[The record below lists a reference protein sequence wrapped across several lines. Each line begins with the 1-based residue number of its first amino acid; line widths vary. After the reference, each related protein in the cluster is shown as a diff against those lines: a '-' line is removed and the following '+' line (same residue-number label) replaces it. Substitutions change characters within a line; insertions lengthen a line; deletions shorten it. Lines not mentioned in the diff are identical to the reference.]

1 MRPGGCDGQKRTDS
15 MEDRISDLNAQ
26 FTFMIYESISRSLF
40 QVRVNINGIDYNCNI
55 LTLYLMFF
63 QYFLIN
69 LNNFQDHVL
78 VFSFILCVG
87 VLRERGEIQDDVW
100 TFFLNL
106 QSKKA
111 AGAHTEVGAL
121 NLKPEPSGKKG
132 NSPEKNYLLHTF
144 YYSQTFVKFNQ
155 R

>member
-1 MRPGGCDGQKRTDS
+1 M
-15 MEDRISDLNAQ
+15 
-26 FTFMIYESISRSLF
+26 
-40 QVRVNINGIDYNCNI
+40 
-55 LTLYLMFF
+55 
-63 QYFLIN
+63 
-69 LNNFQDHVL
+69 
-78 VFSFILCVG
+78 G

-132 NSPEKNYLLHTF
+132 NSPENATNYIHFIISDFCRIPSTIKVLKN
-144 YYSQTFVKFNQ
+144 
-155 R
+155 

>member
-1 MRPGGCDGQKRTDS
+1 M
-15 MEDRISDLNAQ
+15 
-26 FTFMIYESISRSLF
+26 
-40 QVRVNINGIDYNCNI
+40 
-55 LTLYLMFF
+55 
-63 QYFLIN
+63 
-69 LNNFQDHVL
+69 
-78 VFSFILCVG
+78 G

-132 NSPEKNYLLHTF
+132 NSPEKATNHIHFILSDFCKIPLTIKVF
-144 YYSQTFVKFNQ
+144 EN
-155 R
+155 

>member
-1 MRPGGCDGQKRTDS
+1 M
-15 MEDRISDLNAQ
+15 
-26 FTFMIYESISRSLF
+26 
-40 QVRVNINGIDYNCNI
+40 
-55 LTLYLMFF
+55 
-63 QYFLIN
+63 
-69 LNNFQDHVL
+69 
-78 VFSFILCVG
+78 G

-132 NSPEKNYLLHTF
+132 NSPEIKTT
-144 YYSQTFVKFNQ
+144 YYIHFIIISISSYQTFVKFNQ

>member
-1 MRPGGCDGQKRTDS
+1 M
-15 MEDRISDLNAQ
+15 
-26 FTFMIYESISRSLF
+26 
-40 QVRVNINGIDYNCNI
+40 
-55 LTLYLMFF
+55 
-63 QYFLIN
+63 
-69 LNNFQDHVL
+69 
-78 VFSFILCVG
+78 G

-132 NSPEKNYLLHTF
+132 NGTEKTT
-144 YYSQTFVKFNQ
+144 YYIQFIISICSYPFFCRTQLTTKVFEN
-155 R
+155 

>member
-1 MRPGGCDGQKRTDS
+1 M
-15 MEDRISDLNAQ
+15 
-26 FTFMIYESISRSLF
+26 
-40 QVRVNINGIDYNCNI
+40 
-55 LTLYLMFF
+55 
-63 QYFLIN
+63 
-69 LNNFQDHVL
+69 
-78 VFSFILCVG
+78 G

>member
-1 MRPGGCDGQKRTDS
+1 M
-15 MEDRISDLNAQ
+15 
-26 FTFMIYESISRSLF
+26 
-40 QVRVNINGIDYNCNI
+40 
-55 LTLYLMFF
+55 
-63 QYFLIN
+63 
-69 LNNFQDHVL
+69 
-78 VFSFILCVG
+78 G

-132 NSPEKNYLLHTF
+132 NSPEKNYLSNTF
-144 YYSQTFVKFNQ
+144 YYINLDLSDFCRIQLTIKSC
-155 R
+155 

>member
-1 MRPGGCDGQKRTDS
+1 M
-15 MEDRISDLNAQ
+15 
-26 FTFMIYESISRSLF
+26 
-40 QVRVNINGIDYNCNI
+40 
-55 LTLYLMFF
+55 
-63 QYFLIN
+63 
-69 LNNFQDHVL
+69 

-132 NSPEKNYLLHTF
+132 NSSEKTT
-144 YYSQTFVKFNQ
+144 YYIHFIMIYQTFVNFN
-155 R
+155 

>member
-40 QVRVNINGIDYNCNI
+40 QVRVNVNRIDYNCNRSNSFDSVF
-55 LTLYLMFF
+55 LMV
-63 QYFLIN
+63 
-69 LNNFQDHVL
+69 LNISELNDFQDHVL

-144 YYSQTFVKFNQ
+144 YYT
-155 R
+155 RIL